1 MSNDDLE
8 RSVADELFWDPKVDN
23 GAIAVSADDGVVTLR
38 GTVGSFR
45 QKREATQ
52 DAERIFGVKSVNND
66 LEVRILNQDRR
77 DDADLRGDVLQAL
90 MLDGLVPSTIDAK
103 VDDGMVTLTGTANWQ
118 FERDEAE
125 FVASNVL
132 GVVSVDDEIDLVP
145 AAPSTGDV
153 RHSIKKAM
161 ERNAKLD
168 ADSLSVDSSNGTIT
182 LDGTVSSWADHDE
195 AVAAAWAAPGVTDVE
210 DHILV
215 AY

>member
-1 MSNDDLE
+1 MSNNDLE
-8 RSVADELFWDPKVDN
+8 RSVADELFWDPKIDS
-23 GAIAVSADDGVVTLR
+23 GAIAVSAEDGAVTLR

-45 QKREATQ
+45 QKRDATH
-52 DAERIFGVKSVNND
+52 DAERIFGVTSVHND

-103 VDDGMVTLTGTANWQ
+103 VDDGMVTLSGTANWQ

-125 FVASNVL
+125 FVAANIL
-132 GVVSVDDEIDLVP
+132 GVISVDDQIDLVP

-153 RHSIKKAM
+153 KHSIKKAM

-168 ADSLSVDSSNGTIT
+168 ADSLSVDSTNGTIT

>member
-1 MSNDDLE
+1 MSNNDLE
-8 RSVADELFWDPKVDN
+8 RSVTDELYWDPKVDN
-23 GAIAVSADDGVVTLR
+23 AAIAVSADDGLVRLR

-52 DAERIFGVKSVNND
+52 DAERVFGVESVKND
-66 LEVRILNQDRR
+66 LQVRIMNQDRR
-77 DDADLRGDVLQAL
+77 DDAELRGDVLQAL
-90 MLDGLVPSTIDAK
+90 MLDSIVPSTIDAK
-103 VDDGMVTLTGTANWQ
+103 IDDGMVTLTGTANWQ

-125 FVASNVL
+125 FVAANVL

-145 AAPSTGDV
+145 PSPTAGDV
-153 RHSIKKAM
+153 QHSIKKAM

-168 ADSLSVDSSNGTIT
+168 ADSVSVDSSNGTIT

-195 AVAAAWAAPGVTDVE
+195 AVSAAWAAPGVTNVK
-210 DHILV
+210 DHIHV